1 MLMSDSAVSLVCL
14 DAELSLC
21 MAWHVRATMSV
32 FKSMLITFTD
42 FRCPIKE
49 KVTTL
54 SSPMIGRIPPLG
66 DATNIRQQSSYSSA
80 TKPLAIIA
88 SFPLSLLSVHA
99 SVADAAPFCP
109 FERGLAGLNV
119 AHAALA
125 SAVSVVN
132 AV

>member
-1 MLMSDSAVSLVCL
+1 MCVRLCVC
-14 DAELSLC
+14 
-21 MAWHVRATMSV
+21 V

-42 FRCPIKE
+42 FKMSDESKSYNAFKSHRSH
-49 KVTTL
+49 L
-54 SSPMIGRIPPLG
+54 PLG
-66 DATNIRQQSSYSSA
+66 DVTNTRQQFSSSSA
-80 TKPLAIIA
+80 TKPFAIIA
-88 SFPLSLLSVHA
+88 PLPLSPLSVHA

-109 FERGLAGLNV
+109 FGRGMAGLNV